1 VVEVALALVL
11 LVGAGL
17 LMRSFV
23 RLLDQDPGFDP
34 TRTVTMRISLT
45 TARYGADGQRGQ
57 FLKRVFEQVDA
68 LPGVEASGAISFLPL
83 TGLGAATAMEIVGKP
98 TPERGQEPVTD
109 VRVITHDY
117 LRAMGV
123 PLLRGRLLSDDDA
136 ADAKGRV
143 VINETMARRHW
154 PGEDPIGKRVR
165 ISWDN
170 LEDEVVGVV
179 GDVKHSGLDAES
191 RAMTYWPFA
200 RNPYGTMTVA
210 VRTTTDA
217 SRIVTSIVG
226 LVRALDPEL
235 AVANIRTM
243 DEVVSNS
250 VAERRLTMLLLTMF
264 AGAALLLAAIGIYG
278 VIAYG
283 VTERTQEI
291 GIRMAL
297 GAQRADVLSMVV
309 KQALVMALAGIVV
322 GGTGALLL
330 TRLMQGLL
338 FQVKPADPV
347 TFIVVS
353 AILAAVAV
361 LASYIPGRRA
371 TPVDPVIALRGE

>member
-1 VVEVALALVL
+1 MVEVALALVL

-17 LMRSFV
+17 LVRSFV
-23 RLLDQDPGFDP
+23 RLLDQNPGFDP
-34 TRTVTMRISLT
+34 TRTVTMRISLPA
-45 TARYGADGQRGQ
+45 ARYGAEGQRAQ
-57 FLKRVFEQVDA
+57 FLNRFFQQVDA

-83 TGLGAATAMEIVGKP
+83 TGLGAATSMEIVGKP
-98 TPERGQEPVTD
+98 KPERGQEPVTD

-117 LRAMGV
+117 LKTMGV
-123 PLLRGRLLSDDDA
+123 PLLKGRLLSDSDA

-143 VINETMARRHW
+143 VINETMALRHW

-170 LEDEVVGVV
+170 QEDEVVGVV

-210 VRTTTDA
+210 VRTAGDA
-217 SRIVTSIVG
+217 SRVVTSIVG

-250 VAERRLTMLLLTMF
+250 VAERRLTMLLLTIF
-264 AGAALLLAAIGIYG
+264 AGAALLLAAVGIYG

-283 VTERTQEI
+283 VTQRTQEI

-297 GAQRADVLSMVV
+297 GAQRSDVLRMVV
-309 KQALVMALAGIVV
+309 KQALVMVLAGIVV

-338 FQVKPADPV
+338 FQIKPADPV
-347 TFIVVS
+347 TFAVVS

-371 TPVDPVIALRGE
+371 TRVDPVIALRAE

>member
-1 VVEVALALVL
+1 
-11 LVGAGL
+11 
-17 LMRSFV
+17 
-23 RLLDQDPGFDP
+23 
-34 TRTVTMRISLT
+34 
-45 TARYGADGQRGQ
+45 
-57 FLKRVFEQVDA
+57 
-68 LPGVEASGAISFLPL
+68 
-83 TGLGAATAMEIVGKP
+83 MEIVGKP
-98 TPERGQEPVTD
+98 KPERGQEPVTD

-117 LRAMGV
+117 LKTMGV
-123 PLLRGRLLSDDDA
+123 PLLKGRLLSDDDA

-143 VINETMARRHW
+143 VINETMALRHW

-170 LEDEVVGVV
+170 QEDEVVGVV

-210 VRTTTDA
+210 VRTTGDA

-264 AGAALLLAAIGIYG
+264 AGAALLLAAVGIYG

-283 VTERTQEI
+283 VTQRTQEI

-297 GAQRADVLSMVV
+297 GAQRS
-309 KQALVMALAGIVV
+309 
-322 GGTGALLL
+322 
-330 TRLMQGLL
+330 
-338 FQVKPADPV
+338 
-347 TFIVVS
+347 
-353 AILAAVAV
+353 
-361 LASYIPGRRA
+361 RRA
-371 TPVDPVIALRGE
+371 AHGGQAGARHGACRHRGRGHRCFAADAAHAGPAFPDQAS